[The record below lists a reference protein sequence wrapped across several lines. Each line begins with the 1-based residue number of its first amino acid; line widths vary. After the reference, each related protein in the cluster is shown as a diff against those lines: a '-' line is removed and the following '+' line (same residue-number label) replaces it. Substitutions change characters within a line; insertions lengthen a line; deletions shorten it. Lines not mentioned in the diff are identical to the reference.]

1 VAISDPAQLA
11 AASLSKADTGGVAS
25 ADNANADAIYQLSLR
40 NDGTDATYRKMI
52 VALGVQASTA
62 TDRLASQSVISTQV
76 DASREAVSGVN
87 LDEEL
92 TNMLQ
97 YQHAYAAAG
106 KLVTVINDTLDT
118 LITMVR

>member
-1 VAISDPAQLA
+1 M
-11 AASLSKADTGGVAS
+11 
-25 ADNANADAIYQLSLR
+25 YQLSLK
-40 NDGTDATYRKMI
+40 NDGTDANYRKLI

-62 TDRLASQSVISTQV
+62 SDRLASQSVISTQV
-76 DASREAVSGVN
+76 DASRKAVSGVN

-118 LITMVR
+118 LINMVR

>member
-1 VAISDPAQLA
+1 MINVRLVVPPRLTDEVGRFL
-11 AASLSKADTGGVAS
+11 TGLGTVTHVVVLRGAGVS
-25 ADNANADAIYQLSLR
+25 PPGDAVSF
-40 NDGTDATYRKMI
+40 
-52 VALGVQASTA
+52 
-62 TDRLASQSVISTQV
+62 

-118 LITMVR
+118 LINMVR